1 MKALTFTTNPTTD
14 LPHGHEYVTR
24 TFNIDWS
31 FGMCLTKDL
40 NALHRLA
47 WAYLAPAY
55 LLSMVLLSY
64 RLSRF
69 YRFHRI
75 FCRSTCIKMFWQFI
89 LLSFSSLASTSF
101 RLLKCVHLHPKESF
115 NRFSLSDWR
124 FADDASYECFKGDHL
139 PWGIVAAVIVAIFC
153 IPLPLSL
160 PFLRRYHLLIP
171 FSDIYSSLYK
181 DNRRWWCAVDL
192 LRRLLLAT
200 IYTFV
205 DDQDQMHTV
214 MVSICIALLFLQ
226 ATVQPFASAKANF
239 VEAGLLASLTIM
251 THLSDPNLKRSHA
264 IAIETI
270 FFVTT
275 ALLIAH
281 TVWEDG
287 KLKNWRKKPKPSPGY
302 AVPALGEEDDGTM
315 LRDLLLAEDV
325 PDIVQSQEWRRTLR
339 CWKTNLSFKWFCH
352 FTFQLYFFMQ
362 CAHAFLFSSLFFR

>member
-1 MKALTFTTNPTTD
+1 MFSFFFKSTGSSLVNFIFFLSLLKALTFTTNPTTD
-14 LPHGHEYVTR
+14 LPHIHEYITR

-64 RLSRF
+64 WLSRF

-101 RLLKCVHLHPKESF
+101 QLLKCVHLYPEESF

-124 FADDASYECFKGDHL
+124 FADDASYECFKSDHL
-139 PWGIVAAVIVAIFC
+139 PWGIVAAVIVAVFC

-160 PFLRRYHLLIP
+160 PFLRRYHLLVP

-205 DDQDQMHTV
+205 DNPNQMYTA
-214 MVSICIALLFLQ
+214 MVSICVILLFLQ
-226 ATVQPFASAKANF
+226 ATIRPFASSKANF
-239 VEAGLLASLTIM
+239 VEAVLLMSLTII
-251 THLSDPNLKRSHA
+251 TFLSGPDLTRSHA

-275 ALLIAH
+275 TLLVAH

-325 PDIVQSQEWRRTLR
+325 PDIVQSQG
-339 CWKTNLSFKWFCH
+339 
-352 FTFQLYFFMQ
+352 
-362 CAHAFLFSSLFFR
+362 